1 MAHRWTGVGGRDN
14 QLCTIEDTVGRLPG
28 ALDDARLLR
37 EVTSLAD
44 TRVIIV
50 YGSRDG
56 VFRIDGTV
64 ADKLKRDYPN
74 VDLIRMDGCGHDP
87 FEEDVSG
94 FMIALE
100 KSLES
105 EKK

>member
-1 MAHRWTGVGGRDN
+1 MAHRWTGVGGWDN
-14 QLCTIEDTVGRLPG
+14 QLCTIEDSVGPSSGCIGRCTTVKGGNEPGRYEG
-28 ALDDARLLR
+28 DH
-37 EVTSLAD
+37 
-44 TRVIIV
+44 V